1 MNKRSKKLT
10 AGEQILMDH
19 VRELRTRIA
28 VCAVILVIGG
38 VVGYLFYEPILAW
51 LRSPLGQDLYYSSP
65 AGSFNF
71 IIKVASMV
79 GILAAVPFFV
89 YQLIMFVQPAF
100 KQRLSRGRV
109 FFYALSSILLAA
121 AGAAFAFYVILP
133 GALKFFAGFQVQ
145 GLSALIDANSYLNFV
160 TNAIVTF
167 IIVFQIPL
175 LMVIIDRIKPIPPKK
190 LLQAEKWVV
199 IGGLS
204 VSLFVPFALDITTC
218 LLIASP
224 IIILYNLSVVMIVMR
239 HALARKKKVAPVV
252 VEKEAPAEILT
263 WEDQLVADFF
273 DADLEEAEVVM
284 PSVFAIEPAAVV
296 LTPPTASK
304 QVVAPEPTI
313 IESTLAVIA
322 QQKPVR
328 GREPRDAKPTQA
340 VDIEAMRAAARLK
353 KEQEIAKRVAE
364 YNAPAFK
371 IINDIR

>member
-1 MNKRSKKLT
+1 
-10 AGEQILMDH
+10 MDH

>member
-1 MNKRSKKLT
+1 
-10 AGEQILMDH
+10 MDH

-38 VVGYLFYEPILAW
+38 VVGYLFYEPILTW

-71 IIKVASMV
+71 IIKVASMA

-109 FFYALSSILLAA
+109 LFYAVSSIFLAA
-121 AGAAFAFYVILP
+121 AGAAFAFYIILP
-133 GALKFFAGFQVQ
+133 GALKFFAGFQVA
-145 GLSALIDANSYLNFV
+145 GLSALIDANNYLNFV

-199 IGGLS
+199 IGGLT

-224 IIILYNLSVVMIVMR
+224 IIILYNISVIMIVAR
-239 HALARKKKVAPVV
+239 HAFSRKKKAPVATPAV
-252 VEKEAPAEILT
+252 IQAAAPKEALA

-273 DADLEEAEVVM
+273 DNDLDDEEAAAPV
-284 PSVFAIEPAAVV
+284 SVFAFESQPETLAEVPVIKPVV
-296 LTPPTASK
+296 PRT
-304 QVVAPEPTI
+304 VAPTPTVL
-313 IESTLAVIA
+313 ESTLAVIA
-322 QQKPVR
+322 QQKPIR

-340 VDIEAMRAAARLK
+340 VDVNAMRTAARLK
-353 KEQEIAKRVAE
+353 REEELAKRVAQ